1 MAKILISDPIHENAL
16 SQLMQ
21 SSHEIFDHSENK
33 DGFENI
39 LPIVDGIIIRSATKL
54 TTDILAKCG
63 NLKFIAR
70 SGVGLD
76 NVDLEKCKELGIKV
90 VNSPE
95 GPTRSVAELTL
106 GLMIAASRKFGITIQ
121 GTKEGNWPKKQKGT
135 ELYNK
140 TIGIIGTGAI
150 GAMFANYCLALG
162 MKVIGYDII
171 KNQSLVSLDNFE
183 YSSLEN
189 LISNSDIISL
199 HVPLLPQTKHMI
211 NKDTIDQMKDGVI
224 LLNASRGGLFDE
236 NALLDGL
243 NSGKI
248 AGIGLDVYE
257 TEPVSSNN
265 ILVNHPLSVTTP
277 HIGAQTSEASRNNS
291 MIVTQK
297 LLEFFNKFDK

>member
-1 MAKILISDPIHENAL
+1 
-16 SQLMQ
+16 
-21 SSHEIFDHSENK
+21 
-33 DGFENI
+33 
-39 LPIVDGIIIRSATKL
+39 
-54 TTDILAKCG
+54 
-63 NLKFIAR
+63 
-70 SGVGLD
+70 
-76 NVDLEKCKELGIKV
+76 
-90 VNSPE
+90 
-95 GPTRSVAELTL
+95 
-106 GLMIAASRKFGITIQ
+106 
-121 GTKEGNWPKKQKGT
+121 
-135 ELYNK
+135 
-140 TIGIIGTGAI
+140 
-150 GAMFANYCLALG
+150 MFANYCLALG

-236 NALLDGL
+236 SALLDGL

-265 ILVNHPLSVTTP
+265 TLVNHPLSVTTP

>member
-1 MAKILISDPIHENAL
+1 MAKILISDPIHEDAL

-33 DGFENI
+33 DGFENT

-54 TTDILAKCG
+54 TADILAKCS

-121 GTKEGNWPKKQKGT
+121 GTKDGNWPKKQKGT

-150 GAMFANYCLALG
+150 GAMFANYCLAMG
-162 MKVIGYDII
+162 MKVLGYDIV
-171 KNQSLVSLDNFE
+171 KNESLVSLDNFE

-211 NKDTIDQMKDGVI
+211 NKNTIDQMKDGVL

-236 NALLDGL
+236 SALLDGL

-257 TEPVSSNN
+257 TEPVLSNN
-265 ILVNHPLSVTTP
+265 TLVNHPLSVTTP

-291 MIVTQK
+291 MIGTHK
-297 LLEFFNKFDK
+297 LLKFFE

>member
-1 MAKILISDPIHENAL
+1 MAKILISDPIHEDAL

-33 DGFENI
+33 DGVENI

-54 TTDILAKCG
+54 TADILAKCG

-121 GTKEGNWPKKQKGT
+121 GTKEGSWPKKQKGT

-150 GAMFANYCLALG
+150 GAIFTNYCLALG
-162 MKVIGYDII
+162 MKVIGYDIV
-171 KNQSLVSLDNFE
+171 KNESLVSLDNFE

-236 NALLDGL
+236 SVLLDGL

-257 TEPVSSNN
+257 TEPVLSNN
-265 ILVNHPLSVTTP
+265 TLVNHPLSVTTP

-291 MIVTQK
+291 MIVIKK
-297 LLEFFNKFDK
+297 LINFFN

>member
-1 MAKILISDPIHENAL
+1 MAKILISDPIHEDAL

-33 DGFENI
+33 DGFENT

-54 TTDILAKCG
+54 TADILAKCS

-171 KNQSLVSLDNFE
+171 KNESLVSIDNFE

-189 LISNSDIISL
+189 LISKSDIISL

-211 NKDTIDQMKDGVI
+211 NKDSIDQMKDGVT
-224 LLNASRGGLFDE
+224 LLNASRGGLIDE
-236 NALLDGL
+236 SALLDGL

-257 TEPVSSNN
+257 TEPVLSNN
-265 ILVNHPLSVTTP
+265 TLVNHPLSVTTP

-297 LLEFFNKFDK
+297 LLTFFQ

>member
-1 MAKILISDPIHENAL
+1 MAKILISDPIHEDAL

-33 DGFENI
+33 DGVENI

-54 TTDILAKCG
+54 TADILAKCS

-106 GLMIAASRKFGITIQ
+106 GLMIATSRKFGITIQ
-121 GTKEGNWPKKQKGT
+121 GTKEGIWPKKQKGT

-150 GAMFANYCLALG
+150 GAMFANYCLAMG
-162 MKVIGYDII
+162 MKVLGYDIV
-171 KNQSLVSLDNFE
+171 KNESLVSLDNFE

-236 NALLDGL
+236 SALLDGL

-265 ILVNHPLSVTTP
+265 TLVNHPLSVTTP
-277 HIGAQTSEASRNNS
+277 RIGAQTSEASRNNS
-291 MIVTQK
+291 MIVIEK
-297 LLEFFNKFDK
+297 LINFFN

>member
-1 MAKILISDPIHENAL
+1 MAKILISDPIHEDAL
-16 SQLMQ
+16 SQLTQ

-33 DGFENI
+33 DGFERI
-39 LPIVDGIIIRSATKL
+39 LPIIDGIIIRSATKL
-54 TTDILAKCG
+54 TGDILAKCS

-106 GLMIAASRKFGITIQ
+106 GLMIATSRKFGITIQ
-121 GTKEGNWPKKQKGT
+121 GTKEGIWPKKQKGT

-140 TIGIIGTGAI
+140 SIGIIGTGAI

-162 MKVIGYDII
+162 MKIIGYDIV
-171 KNQSLVSLDNFE
+171 KNESLVSLDNFE

-236 NALLDGL
+236 VALLDGL

-257 TEPVSSNN
+257 TEPVLSNN
-265 ILVNHPLSVTTP
+265 TLVNHPLSVTTP

-291 MIVTQK
+291 MIVTHK
-297 LLEFFNKFDK
+297 LLKFFE

>member
-1 MAKILISDPIHENAL
+1 MAKILISDPIHEDAL

-54 TTDILAKCG
+54 TADILAKCS

-76 NVDLEKCKELGIKV
+76 NVDLEKCNELGIKV

-106 GLMIAASRKFGITIQ
+106 GLMIAVSRKFGITIQ

-162 MKVIGYDII
+162 MRVIGFDIV
-171 KNQSLVSLDNFE
+171 KNESLVSLDNFE
-183 YSSLEN
+183 YSSFED

-224 LLNASRGGLFDE
+224 LLNASRGGLLDE
-236 NALLDGL
+236 SALLDGL

-257 TEPVSSNN
+257 TEPVLSNN
-265 ILVNHPLSVTTP
+265 TLVNHPLSVTTP

-297 LLEFFNKFDK
+297 LLEFFSIN